1 MTARQTLFFTATSL
15 LISGV
20 ARAQNA
26 PTPTTATAPMR
37 DVYADTWIAVD
48 GLGRNVAGPDL
59 AGAPRQNRTVG
70 MFYYI
75 WHDNKVT
82 RDNNRILKNFPE
94 IAAHPEDPDV
104 WAKYGFDNA
113 GRPRHHWGEPLF
125 GYYRSDD
132 EWVIRKHA
140 QMLSDAGVDT
150 IIFDTSNVDARKNK
164 DLSKH
169 YIQNAVAV
177 CRVFSQIRDAGG
189 RAPAFVFLTN
199 GGDGRSAS
207 VIQWLYDNIYS
218 KNLYQSAWFRWPDY
232 ADGDKVKPLVL
243 GADWEATPALNK
255 YFTIRYSWAFDS
267 GARPKGTSGAGTR
280 QKTWPWTDEYPQ
292 RPSWGKNPSDLQS
305 LSIAVDN
312 GPIYGGWGRS
322 YRGGKSEYSTQN
334 IAYPGVES
342 KYGLFFGEQWDR
354 VWTGNAPWVEP
365 ERHFEGVPPFLFIT
379 QWNEWS
385 ASRWDAGDHPFSWI
399 PTVPD
404 RFVHQTL
411 AAGDSYFVDEFNP
424 EWSRDSEPDKSGTSD
439 NYYNQVVDNVRRYQ
453 GVREVENAST
463 PRDFGL
469 ADFSVWPQIGPEFRD
484 DIGDVFSRINQPGL
498 GFDQSSDPKN
508 ATVPIVYDNRTG
520 RNDITVARAAMGT
533 NGDLTFWAQ
542 TAAPIVGP
550 RDPNWM
556 NLWIRDLN
564 RARANWSGFSYRIAP
579 DKKSEMRL
587 YVYNGDGLNW
597 KWLDTGANVSTA
609 VSGNQIVIRVKGADL
624 GLMAGAPLDL
634 GFKWADNCLGVQPD
648 PTDFLVNGDC
658 APNAR
663 FAYHFRTAHPAT
675 PIVSGQVYALKNRAT
690 GLVAQTFT
698 LVGNDRAESTRVRL
712 VPVATSQRPDKQ
724 LWMAQHDG
732 GNSWHFSSFDAGHN
746 LGGARRYAT
755 QKGDDRARIW
765 RADVPNIDDSWE
777 LRAAGNGG
785 FRIVQRAAN
794 LALTVRPTANAASD
808 EKSEDN
814 IVRLAAPSN
823 DKMQV
828 WEFVPMRDYKG
839 Q

>member
-1 MTARQTLFFTATSL
+1 MNSKKFSFLAATGL
-15 LISGV
+15 LLSS
-20 ARAQNA
+20 AAHAQNA
-26 PTPTTATAPMR
+26 PSPNAPTR

-48 GLGRNVAGPDL
+48 SLGRNVAGPNL
-59 AGAPRQNRTVG
+59 AGAPRANRTVG

-75 WHDNKVT
+75 WHDHNHA
-82 RDNNRILKNFPE
+82 RDNTKILKNYPE

-125 GYYRSDD
+125 GYYRSND
-132 EWVIRKHA
+132 EGVIRKHA

-150 IIFDTSNVDARKNK
+150 IIFDTSNVDARGGK

-177 CRVFSQIRDAGG
+177 CRVFSEIRDAGG

-199 GGDGRSAS
+199 GSDGRSAS

-218 KNLYQSAWFRWPDY
+218 KGLYKSAWFRWPDY
-232 ADGDKVKPLVL
+232 SDGDKVKPLVL
-243 GADWEATPALNK
+243 GYDWEATPELNK

-267 GARPKGTSGAGTR
+267 AKRPKGTEGEGTR
-280 QKTWPWTDEYPQ
+280 QKTWPWTDNYPQ
-292 RPSWGKNPSDLQS
+292 RPSWGKNPQDLQS

-322 YRGGKSEYSTQN
+322 YRNGKSEYSTQN

-354 VWTGNAPWVEP
+354 VWTGDASWVDP
-365 ERHFEGVPPFLFIT
+365 ERRFAGVPPFLFLT

-385 ASRWDAGDHPFSWI
+385 ASRWDAKEHPKSSI

-411 AAGDSYFVDEFNP
+411 SAGDSYFVDEFNA
-424 EWSRDSEPDKSGTSD
+424 EWSRDMEPDKSGTSD
-439 NYYNQVVDNVRRYQ
+439 HYYNQVIDNARRYK
-453 GVREVENAST
+453 GVRTAPLATE

-469 ADFSVWPQIGPEFRD
+469 ANFSVWPQIGPEFRD
-484 DIGDVFSRINQPGL
+484 DIGDTFARVNQPGL
-498 GFDQSSDPKN
+498 GFDQSLDPKN
-508 ATVPIVYDNRTG
+508 KTIPIVYDNRSG
-520 RNDITVARAAMGT
+520 RNDFVNARAAIGT
-533 NGDLTFWAQ
+533 SGDLTFWAQ
-542 TAAPIVGP
+542 TAKPIVGP
-550 RDPNWM
+550 RDGNWM

-564 RARANWSGFSYRIAP
+564 SARANWSGFSYRIAP
-579 DKKSEMRL
+579 DANGAMRL
-587 YVYNGDGLNW
+587 TRYDGDGLNW
-597 KWLDTGANVSTA
+597 KWLDTGARVSLA
-609 VSGNQIVIRVKGADL
+609 LSGDQIVVRVAGANL
-624 GLMAGAPLDL
+624 GLAANTPLDL
-634 GFKWADNCLGVQPD
+634 GFKWSDNALSALPD
-648 PTDFLVNGDC
+648 PTDFLVNGDS

-663 FAYHFRTAHPAT
+663 FAYHLRTVDTAT
-675 PIVSGQVYALKNRAT
+675 PIISGQVYALENRAT
-690 GLVAQTFT
+690 GLVAQTFNE
-698 LVGNDRAESTRVRL
+698 VGSDRAEGTRMRL
-712 VPVATSQRPDKQ
+712 VPVETTARPDKQ

-755 QKGDDRARIW
+755 EKGDDRARIW
-765 RADVPNIDDSWE
+765 RADVPAINDSWE
-777 LRAAGNGG
+777 VRAADGGG
-785 FRIVQRAAN
+785 FRLIQRATG
-794 LALTVRPTANAASD
+794 LALTVREAAKAD
-808 EKSEDN
+808 GGDEDN
-814 IVRLAAPSN
+814 VVRLAAPSD

-828 WEFVPMRDYKG
+828 WEFVAMRDYKG
-839 Q
+839 K